1 MPRKKLSKIQ
11 VKRKL
16 KQAGNVFYDLL
27 MDKVGHS
34 DSIVP
39 ISIGK
44 LIEMDKAMHT
54 ATKRMK

>member
-1 MPRKKLSKIQ
+1 MPRKKLTKAQ

-16 KQAGNVFYDLL
+16 KQAGNAFYELT
-27 MDKVGHS
+27 MDKVGQP
-34 DSIVP
+34 DSFVP

-54 ATKRMK
+54 ATKRLK